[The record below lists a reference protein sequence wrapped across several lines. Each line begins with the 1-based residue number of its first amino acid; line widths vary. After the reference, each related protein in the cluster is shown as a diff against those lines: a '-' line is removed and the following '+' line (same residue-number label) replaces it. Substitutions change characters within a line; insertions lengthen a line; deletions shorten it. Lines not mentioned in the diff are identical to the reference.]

1 MTSYELWLFLHIAA
15 SIVWIGGA
23 VAAQIFGVLAK
34 RSGDPARAAAL
45 GKDMAF
51 VGPKVFL
58 PASVAVVVTGGLL
71 TEDGNWGWDEPFI
84 VFGLVGWAVV
94 VGTAFGYVTR
104 AMGKAGAR
112 MAAEGPSPEA
122 LGELNRLVLIARIL
136 ILVLFAI
143 VFMMV
148 AKIGT

>member
-1 MTSYELWLFLHIAA
+1 
-15 SIVWIGGA
+15 
-23 VAAQIFGVLAK
+23 
-34 RSGDPARAAAL
+34 
-45 GKDMAF
+45 
-51 VGPKVFL
+51 
-58 PASVAVVVTGGLL
+58 
-71 TEDGNWGWDEPFI
+71 
-84 VFGLVGWAVV
+84 
-94 VGTAFGYVTR
+94 
-104 AMGKAGAR
+104 MGKAGAR